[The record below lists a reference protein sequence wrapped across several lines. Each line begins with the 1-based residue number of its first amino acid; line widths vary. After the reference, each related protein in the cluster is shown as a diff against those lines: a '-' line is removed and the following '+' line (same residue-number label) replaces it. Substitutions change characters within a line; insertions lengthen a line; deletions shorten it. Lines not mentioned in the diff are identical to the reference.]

1 MEELADVLRQ
11 ERHHLEVLLYRLTLT
26 RLLLRDQ
33 KVRFLGWS
41 SEEIQRARQQTREID
56 LLRAAHVE
64 LHGGRASSGQPPTL
78 RQMAS
83 LAGDPWAG
91 ILRDHHDAL
100 SELVAEIEVVAHA
113 TAEAARKG
121 IRRLADDAHAASING
136 PRATKAPA
144 RNQSTSPVEPQP
156 ATPRPALSAWR
167 AAPFS
172 DELLPDDGDLTMLA
186 KEGAYERVLAA
197 SGKLQIPSLLAF
209 LR

>member
-41 SEEIQRARQQTREID
+41 SEEIQQARQQTREID
-56 LLRAAHVE
+56 LLRAAHVQLLE
-64 LHGGRASSGQPPTL
+64 VRGSGGQPPTL

-100 SELVAEIEVVAHA
+100 GELVAEIEVVAHA
-113 TAEAARKG
+113 TGEAARKA
-121 IRRLADDAHAASING
+121 IRGLADDAQTRS
-136 PRATKAPA
+136 TKAPRGGKVPA
-144 RNQSTSPVEPQP
+144 RNQKTSPVEPQP
-156 ATPRPALSAWR
+156 VVPRPALSAWR

-172 DELLPDDGDLTMLA
+172 DELLPDDEDLTLLA